1 MTGLFFWLKYGV
13 WLYIIFSL
21 SIENFIAQDRP
32 NDGGSCIYLSWQG
45 IEDTLIEGYVILRR
59 TISDTTFKK
68 IGFSGRLA
76 TNYEDNSVRDRERYI
91 YLIAAQK
98 QDSLYYHTMS
108 NIVQSSPQFFHKG
121 RLNIL
126 IGIIIFF
133 LFLIVFMSQAK
144 KGAKLFIRK
153 IAGLDAVEEA
163 VGRATEMGKP
173 ILYVPGLGD
182 IDYPSTIA
190 SMNILGELA
199 KKVAVYENPLIV
211 VNCYSV
217 VYTVA
222 REVVKQAFISQ
233 GKIDKFN
240 DDYIRYLT
248 ESQFGY
254 AAAINGIILRERP
267 ATNFFIGPFFAES
280 LLMAETGNQVG
291 AVQIAGTDQVLQL
304 PFFVTACDY
313 TLLGEEVYAA
323 SAYLTK
329 EPVLVASLKAQDAGK
344 FLVLII
350 LVLLTILSFLNI
362 NFVSILKAQ

>member
-1 MTGLFFWLKYGV
+1 MWFFLV
-13 WLYIIFSL
+13 LYASV
-21 SIENFIAQDRP
+21 ECFIARDRP
-32 NDGGSCIYLSWQG
+32 NDGGGSIYLSWKS
-45 IEDTLIEGYVILRR
+45 IEDTLIDGYVIFRR
-59 TISDTTFKK
+59 VISDTVFTR
-68 IGFSGRLA
+68 IGFAGRYA
-76 TNYEDNSVRDRERYI
+76 TNFEDNSVQDSLKYI
-91 YLIAAQK
+91 YQIAVQK
-98 QDSLYYHTMS
+98 KDSLYYHTTS
-108 NIVQSSPQFFHKG
+108 NIAQSSAQFFHKG

-126 IGIIIFF
+126 FAIIIFAV
-133 LFLIVFMSQAK
+133 FLIYFVSRAK

-182 IDYPSTIA
+182 IDFPSVIA
-190 SMNILGELA
+190 SMNILGEIA
-199 KKVAVYENPLIV
+199 KKSAIYENPIIV
-211 VNCYSV
+211 ANCYPV

-222 REVVKQAFISQ
+222 REVVKQAYMSE
-233 GKIDKFN
+233 GKIDKFK

-280 LLMAETGNQVG
+280 LLLAETGNQTG

-304 PFFVTACDY
+304 PFFVVACDY

-323 SAYLTK
+323 SAYLTR
-329 EPVLVASLKAQDAGK
+329 EPVLVASLKAQDMGK
-344 FLVLII
+344 LLSLFILI
-350 LVLLTILSFLNI
+350 LLTVLAFFKI
-362 NFVSILKAQ
+362 NLISLLKVQ

>member
-1 MTGLFFWLKYGV
+1 V
-13 WLYIIFSL
+13 WLFLICAI
-21 SIENFIAQDRP
+21 SIENFIARDRP
-32 NDGGSCIYLSWQG
+32 NDGGNCIYLTWKG
-45 IEDTLIEGYVILRR
+45 VEDTLIDGYTIFRR
-59 TISDTTFKK
+59 SINDSVFQK
-68 IGFSGRLA
+68 IGFTGRLS
-76 TNYEDNSVRDRERYI
+76 NDFLDNTVQDSMKYI
-91 YLIAAQK
+91 YRIAVQK
-98 QDSLYYHTMS
+98 GDSLYLHTMS
-108 NIVQSSPQFFHKG
+108 NVVKSSPQIFHKG

-126 IGIIIFF
+126 IAIVLFT
-133 LFLIVFMSQAK
+133 LFLIYFMSRAR

-153 IAGLDAVEEA
+153 IAGLEAVEEA

-182 IDYPSTIA
+182 IDFPSTIA
-190 SMNILGELA
+190 SINILAELA
-199 KKVAVYENPLIV
+199 KKVAIYENPLIV
-211 VNCYSV
+211 VNCYPV

-222 REVVKQAFISQ
+222 REVVKQSFTSQ
-233 GKIDKFN
+233 GKIDKFK
-240 DDYIRYLT
+240 DDYVRYLT

-280 LLMAETGNQVG
+280 LLMAETGNQIG

-329 EPVLVASLKAQDAGK
+329 EPVLVASLKAQDTGK
-344 FLVLII
+344 FLALVILII
-350 LVLLTILSFLNI
+350 FTILSFFKI
-362 NFVSILKAQ
+362 NLLSLLKVQ

>member
-1 MTGLFFWLKYGV
+1 MTLCFFWLKYGV
-13 WLYIIFSL
+13 WLFLICSI
-21 SIENFIAQDRP
+21 SIENFTAQDRP
-32 NDGGSCIYLSWQG
+32 NDGGSCINLFWKG
-45 IEDTLIEGYVILRR
+45 IGDTLIDGYVIFRCTLP
-59 TISDTTFKK
+59 DTTFEK

-76 TNYEDNSVRDRERYI
+76 TNYEDNSVNDRNKYI
-91 YLIAAQK
+91 YLIAVQK
-98 QDSLYYHTMS
+98 QDSLFFHTRS
-108 NIVQSSPQFFHKG
+108 NIVQSSPQFFHRG

-126 IGIIIFF
+126 IAVLLFSS
-133 LFLIVFMSQAK
+133 FLILFMSRAK
-144 KGAKLFIRK
+144 RGAKLFVRK
-153 IAGLDAVEEA
+153 IAGLDAIEEA

-182 IDYPSTIA
+182 IDFPSVIA
-190 SMNILGELA
+190 SMNILGEIA
-199 KKVAVYENPLIV
+199 KKSAVYENPMIV
-211 VNCYSV
+211 VNCYPV

-222 REVVKQAFISQ
+222 REVVKQAYISE
-233 GKIDKFN
+233 GKIDKFR
-240 DDYIRYLT
+240 DDYVRYLT

-254 AAAINGIILRERP
+254 AAAINGIILREHP

-329 EPVLVASLKAQDAGK
+329 EPVLVASLKAQDTGK
-344 FLVLII
+344 FLTLLILI
-350 LVLLTILSFLNI
+350 LLTILTFFKI
-362 NFVSILKAQ
+362 NLTSLLRVQ